1 MKKRLFSII
10 GPTQLLNVLT
20 LIEAEK
26 EYTVE
31 LEDYLLIHD
40 TGVKDLNHYMYKVI
54 QNMAKIHRWKKII
67 YLNPNSFYGKTRILR
82 ELDSTVFDE
91 VYLARNF
98 RHVDECII
106 ELYKKRSK
114 IIIYGD
120 TLGFFDSI
128 ADRENISEV
137 RLIIPVIPKSS
148 YNKLKF
154 GKVPIIHINKNY
166 LFDVLKKLKCE
177 FEKVKEIEAINF
189 ENIDTLFLT
198 SYYSKVNY
206 CTLEEEIDVYKDA
219 FFRFISNENV
229 MLKAHPRDDMKI
241 CEQFKNK
248 LSSISNENE
257 YIYSDFLNAV
267 PMEILLYLFDVKKVV
282 TIRSTAILSAFLINP
297 DIEVCYLDT
306 HFQIEKEGTIQIQQK
321 EFFKYIFENKE
332 SIIEGRE
339 VIVPVDKEI
348 NSSEWYLIEL
358 FYSKEEQIKGKI
370 KLVKQLTTS
379 RKIIAYGGGGFLNY
393 LLPYFEE
400 YDVKLDYIVDNS
412 VKEKNTF
419 FYSIPIINKEFL
431 PTIEP
436 KPYILV
442 TSSYEHEIKMD
453 LLRLSFEKYAD
464 WIGFFQN
471 D

>member
-26 EYTVE
+26 KNTVE
-31 LEDYLLIHD
+31 SEDYLVIHD

-54 QNMAKIHRWKKII
+54 QTMAKIHRWKKII
-67 YLNPNSFYGKTRILR
+67 YLNPNSFYGKTSILR

-98 RHVDECII
+98 RQVDECII
-106 ELYKKRSK
+106 ELYKKCAK

-128 ADRENISEV
+128 TDRKNISEV
-137 RLIIPVIPKSS
+137 RLIIPVIPRSA
-148 YNKLKF
+148 YDKLKLD
-154 GKVPIIHINKNY
+154 KVPIIHINKNY
-166 LFDVLKKLKCE
+166 LFDVLKRLKCE

-198 SYYSKVNY
+198 SYYSKIKY

-219 FFRFISNENV
+219 FFKFISNENV

-248 LSSISNENE
+248 LLSISNENE

-267 PMEILLYLFDVKKVV
+267 PMEILLYLFDIKKVV
-282 TIRSTAILSAFLINP
+282 TIRSSAILSAFLINP
-297 DIEVCYLDT
+297 NIEVCYLDT
-306 HFQIEKEGTIQIQQK
+306 NFQIEKQGTIQIQQK
-321 EFFKYIFENKE
+321 EFFKYVFDNKNSIVENRQ
-332 SIIEGRE
+332 I
-339 VIVPVDKEI
+339 IVPFDKEI
-348 NSSEWYLIEL
+348 DSSEWYLIEL
-358 FYSKEEQIKGKI
+358 LYSKEAEIKSKI
-370 KLVKQLTTS
+370 KLVKQVAKE
-379 RKIIAYGGGGFLNY
+379 RNIIAYGGGSFLKY
-393 LLPYFEE
+393 LFTYFEE
-400 YDVKLDYIVDNS
+400 YDVKLEYIVDNS
-412 VKEKNTF
+412 VKEENTF
-419 FYSIPIINKEFL
+419 LDNIPIINKEFL

-442 TSSYEHEIKMD
+442 TSSYEQEIQID
-453 LLRLSFEKYAD
+453 LLRLNFEKYAD
-464 WIGFFQN
+464 WIGFFQ
-471 D
+471 